1 MERQRRNELQR
12 LPKRSMIRFEK
23 DQGKVHEEDKSFFL
37 LSIEISIR
45 RHSISQKLQWIESVD
60 MAVNAWYRTQQ
71 AVGTLEGGALLHLAP
86 CLWQRNH
93 GWCPSRVRKK

>member
-1 MERQRRNELQR
+1 
-12 LPKRSMIRFEK
+12 MIRFEK

-60 MAVNAWYRTQQ
+60 WAVNVWYHIHT
-71 AVGTLEGGALLHLAP
+71 VGTLDGARLCFAP
-86 CLWQRNH
+86 LWQRNH
-93 GWCPSRVRKK
+93 GQHPRVRKKQT